1 MKKSF
6 KKKSF
11 KKTGGNKKRRT
22 YRRDKKVN
30 KKNTVVVGKIYANWC
45 GHCQNMAD
53 DWNALKNDLAK
64 RGGAFEFSEIE
75 QTHES
80 TLLPAVNEKYLKKSP
95 EKVSL
100 QGGYPTVFKIKGGKL
115 SYFEGNRTFEEMRN
129 WFLQ

>member
-6 KKKSF
+6 KKNS
-11 KKTGGNKKRRT
+11 GNKKRRT
-22 YRRDKKVN
+22 YRRNKKAN

-64 RGGAFEFSEIE
+64 RGAFEFSEIE

-95 EKVSL
+95 VKVQL
-100 QGGYPTVFKIKGGKL
+100 QGGYPTVFKIKEGKL

>member
-6 KKKSF
+6 KKNS
-11 KKTGGNKKRRT
+11 GNKKRRT
-22 YRRDKKVN
+22 YRRNKKAN
-30 KKNTVVVGKIYANWC
+30 KKNTVVVGKIYSNWC

-95 EKVSL
+95 VKVQL